1 MKIPRLFYGGSFNP
15 VHKGHLATIEYVLK
29 EKICLEVLVVPNYQ
43 SPLKDK
49 TEYASEEIRFEML
62 QYALR
67 SYFEDDLF
75 FKIQLLDV
83 EIKEKNVN
91 YTANTL
97 KKIDNSVKMG
107 ILIGA
112 DSLETL
118 HLWREIEWILT
129 YYPFYVVPRANI
141 SLTKTQSQIHQL
153 KGFYPMADFIL
164 LNFIPPNCSATEI
177 RKKIKEN
184 AQYQELKD
192 CLLPETYSLIKKYNL
207 YY

>member
-1 MKIPRLFYGGSFNP
+1 
-15 VHKGHLATIEYVLK
+15 
-29 EKICLEVLVVPNYQ
+29 
-43 SPLKDK
+43 
-49 TEYASEEIRFEML
+49 
-62 QYALR
+62 
-67 SYFEDDLF
+67 
-75 FKIQLLDV
+75 
-83 EIKEKNVN
+83 
-91 YTANTL
+91 
-97 KKIDNSVKMG
+97 MG

-141 SLTKTQSQIHQL
+141 SLPKTQNQIHQL
-153 KGFYPMADFIL
+153 KGFYPMAEFIL
-164 LNFIPPNCSATEI
+164 LDFIPPNCSATEI